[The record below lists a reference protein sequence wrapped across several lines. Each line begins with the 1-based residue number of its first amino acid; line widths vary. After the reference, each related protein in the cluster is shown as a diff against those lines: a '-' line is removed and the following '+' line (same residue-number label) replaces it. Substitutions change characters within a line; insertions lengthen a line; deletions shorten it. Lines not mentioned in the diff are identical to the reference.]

1 MKSILNHL
9 VLFSILY
16 TAIYAIYAYIFNQ
29 YLYSDITLASII
41 WLVKSKIKSYCKIS
55 ITLYGIF
62 MESSFTLIY
71 IIIVLVITYII
82 KNRSNN
88 YKKKTESKENIL
100 YRENPKKKIYQNLN
114 QDQFIYKIFSIFDD
128 IKRKGIYNRQLLN
141 DTDSSFSKMFSN
153 KYNFEN
159 FDIEKNNNIEV
170 YRYLNVITDFE
181 SVYSFS
187 TIKNGENDEK
197 NKNINE
203 NNFSLPKL
211 RNTIIDLN
219 QIKEHLKTMMDWNFD
234 NFKLSDLSNYQ
245 PILYLGKE
253 IFEQH
258 NFQKHFNLKLSTIE
272 SFLTTMENQYHVDL
286 PYHNNI
292 HAADVLHA
300 MNYFISQPILDN
312 SLTIEEKFACIVS
325 AIIHDIDHPGVS
337 NSYEIKYSEPLSKT
351 YNSKSVLENHH
362 CSLAFKIFRECSEC
376 NILKNL
382 SKIQYNYIRSLI
394 INMVLATDMAYHKSY
409 LDEFTEK
416 LNNKTFNIN
425 NSKDRKLLLCILIKC
440 ADISNPTKINNIAI
454 QWSNRLFEEDQIQ
467 SVNELKQNNYT
478 LSPLIKQDCISKSEN
493 QTSFIRTFVKPI
505 FEQLGSFL
513 DVDNFIALK
522 QLEENDTFWENY
534 KE

>member
-1 MKSILNHL
+1 
-9 VLFSILY
+9 
-16 TAIYAIYAYIFNQ
+16 
-29 YLYSDITLASII
+29 
-41 WLVKSKIKSYCKIS
+41 VKIQ
-55 ITLYGIF
+55 
-62 MESSFTLIY
+62 
-71 IIIVLVITYII
+71 
-82 KNRSNN
+82 
-88 YKKKTESKENIL
+88 
-100 YRENPKKKIYQNLN
+100 KKKIYQNLN